1 MSKKRT
7 GGIIAGA
14 VIVGGLALGGLN
26 TVKIDPGYIGIVYD
40 ATHGGV
46 NGKTKKEG
54 WNFKTPTQKVT
65 EYSIALEQS
74 YLTKDDKGDSD
85 KDESFNIPTSDGKS
99 INVDVEFSYRFDED
113 RITEIFKTFKGKSGE
128 SIKNTFIKPKII
140 AWSQEVSAKYP
151 VTDVFGDKRQELN
164 QALDDYLKA
173 KFDKYGIIIDTVNFT
188 RIETDEETTAA
199 IQKKV
204 TAQQDQELATIEAKT
219 AKINAEKEKEVALIT
234 AEQNKETAQ
243 INAEQAKIK
252 AEGQAEAT
260 KIAAEAEAEAN
271 KKIAESLTP
280 ELIEKIKMERWN
292 GELPKVNGSTGTI
305 IDMTDDADEAAVESE
320 K

>member
-7 GGIIAGA
+7 GGIIVGA

-26 TVKIDPGYIGIVYD
+26 TVKIDPGYIGIIYD

-46 NGKTKKEG
+46 NGETKKEG

-74 YLTKDDKGDSD
+74 YLTTDDKGDSD

-292 GELPKVNGSTGTI
+292 GELPMVSGSSGTI
-305 IDMTDDADEAAVESE
+305 INMTDDANETTVEEE